1 MKLIVL
7 KGKDILPYLDQVAQL
22 RMGIY
27 REWPYLYEGDL
38 ATEKNYLKVYAEAK
52 DSLLVVATEGDQVIG
67 IAIGLPLNESI
78 EQIQDVFR
86 EKQVSMENCYYF
98 ADEVLIKEY
107 RGQIGLT
114 MNQKFEQAVG
124 ELKRYG
130 EIYGFEIVREAN
142 DPRKP
147 EGYRSLDPL
156 WEKLGYGV
164 IPGWEAHVEW
174 LDVGD
179 AEKTSHL
186 MRFRKKSMGIE
197 PL

>member
-1 MKLIVL
+1 MKITVL
-7 KGKDILPYLDQVAQL
+7 RGSEILPYLDQVAKL
-22 RMGIY
+22 RIDIF

-38 ATEKNYLKVYAEAK
+38 KTEKNYLKVYADAK
-52 DSLLVVATEGDQVIG
+52 DSILVVAEEGNQVIG
-67 IAIGLPLNESI
+67 IAIGVPLNESI
-78 EQIQDVFR
+78 ELVQDVFR
-86 EKQVSMENCYYF
+86 EKQVSMENRYYF
-98 ADEVLIKEY
+98 ADAILLKEY
-107 RGQIGLT
+107 RGQNIGLT
-114 MNQKFEQAVG
+114 MIQKFEQAVG

-130 EIYGFEIVREAN
+130 EIYGFEIVRDEN

-179 AEKTSHL
+179 LEKTSHL
-186 MRFRKKSMGIE
+186 MRFRKKNN
-197 PL
+197 